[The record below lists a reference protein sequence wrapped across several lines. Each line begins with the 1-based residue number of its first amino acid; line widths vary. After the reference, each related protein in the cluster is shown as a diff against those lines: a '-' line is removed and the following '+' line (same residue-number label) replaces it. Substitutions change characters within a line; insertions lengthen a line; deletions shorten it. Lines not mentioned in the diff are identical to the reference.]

1 MKLARSHILVWMDTE
16 GSQGGALEVILRLK
30 DEIAKHGLAEEIK
43 VLETFRGDRF
53 ALGGDRFE
61 ICPHGVR
68 DGVAGVTM
76 VVYPEQV
83 YYENIKP
90 EDTAQIVEEH
100 LLKGRPVKRLMKPGD
115 ISQEVQME
123 QIGPAREQTRVVLAN
138 VDVIDPE
145 NIDEYKRRDGYTALK
160 KALTSMTAA
169 EVTARVKHSGLRGR
183 GGAGFP
189 TGLKWES
196 AASVPSDQR
205 YIICNADEG
214 EPGTFK
220 DRLILEGDPHK
231 LIEGML

>member
-1 MKLARSHILVWMDTE
+1 
-16 GSQGGALEVILRLK
+16 
-30 DEIAKHGLAEEIK
+30 EISKHGLAEEIK
-43 VLETFRGDRF
+43 VLESGPI
-53 ALGGDRFE
+53 ALPGDRFE
-61 ICPHGVR
+61 ICPQEVN
-68 DGVAGVTM
+68 GVTM

-83 YYENIKP
+83 IYENVQP
-90 EDTAQIVEEH
+90 SDVAFLVEEH
-100 LLKGRPVKRLMKPGD
+100 LLGGRPARRLSPGD
-115 ISQEVQME
+115 ISQEAPLSR
-123 QIGPAREQTRVVLAN
+123 IGPAREQTRVALAN
-138 VDVIDPE
+138 VGVIDPE
-145 NIDEYKRRDGYTALK
+145 NIDEYIGRDGFTALK

-169 EVTARVKHSGLRGR
+169 EVTARVKRSGLRGR

-231 LIEGML
+231 LIEGMLALSSLRQRRQQRLPLYSR